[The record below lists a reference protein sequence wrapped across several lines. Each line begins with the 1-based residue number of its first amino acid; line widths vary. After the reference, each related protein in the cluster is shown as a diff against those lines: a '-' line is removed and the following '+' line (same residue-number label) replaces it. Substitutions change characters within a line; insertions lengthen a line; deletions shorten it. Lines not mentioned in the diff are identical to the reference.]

1 MRTYRLHR
9 EQRIEAPL
17 ERVFA
22 FFAEARNL
30 ETITPPW
37 LHFRVLNPGRIEM
50 RPGTRINYRLR
61 LHGIGFAWQ
70 SEIAL
75 WDPPRGFVDVQTK
88 GPYRLWRH
96 EHRFETSGS
105 GTLATDEVVY
115 GLWGPELV
123 QRHFVAPSLERIFD
137 WRAKRIA
144 ELFPPGKASSP
155 EPVLG

>member
-1 MRTYRLHR
+1 MRTYHLQR
-9 EQRIEAPL
+9 EQRLEAPL

-30 ETITPPW
+30 ETITPSW

-61 LHGIGFAWQ
+61 LYGIGFAWQ
-70 SEIAL
+70 SEIAV
-75 WDPPRGFVDVQTK
+75 WDPPRRFVDVQTK

-96 EHRFETSGS
+96 EHRFEAIGF
-105 GTLATDEVVY
+105 GTLVTDEVVY
-115 GLWGPELV
+115 GLWGPALV

-137 WRAKRIA
+137 WRAERIA
-144 ELFPPGKASSP
+144 ALFPPMNPPSA
-155 EPVLG
+155 EPMLE